1 MIYTN
6 SVVHA
11 LYITLSSDATLVDC
25 NVLVEIYRIQNSD
38 PSNIPYWVGILQPE
52 VPISPWRCN
61 ITAPWKATYNFALV
75 TQVQN
80 YSDIELQWQA
90 MQQLD
95 ELNNNVWSAVNCN
108 RILDGNVNIIND
120 WSISPFNRDD
130 IESDDFLMSQV
141 NITAEVFA

>member
-6 SVVHA
+6 SVVNA
-11 LYITLSSDATLVDC
+11 LYTTLSSDQTLVNY
-25 NVLVEIYRIQNSD
+25 NVLVELYRIQNSD
-38 PSNIPYWVGILQPE
+38 PSNIPYWVGVLQPE
-52 VPISPWRCN
+52 VDVNPWRSN
-61 ITAPWKATYNFALV
+61 ITAPWKAEYNLGII

-95 ELNNNVWSAVNCN
+95 ELNNHVWSAVNCN
-108 RILDGNVNIIND
+108 RILDGTVNMVTGFN
-120 WSISPFNRDD
+120 ISPFNRDD

-141 NITAEVFA
+141 NIIAEVFA